1 MMKATIEDACF
12 SAGAKIR
19 IDRDTGELGAACA
32 PPPVIKAPPPSCRNG

>member
-19 IDRDTGELGAACA
+19 IDRDTGDGRDEVT
-32 PPPVIKAPPPSCRNG
+32 PDKRRREP